1 MKGRY
6 PEDTKMS
13 RGIVDDAEGMLAV
26 RDALKANLKS
36 EIKVVEVEA
45 AINERAYTDK
55 VLDLLDEMM
64 QK

>member
-1 MKGRY
+1 
-6 PEDTKMS
+6 MS